1 MWRVI
6 CDGRGWAGFFSL
18 DSLGASWRCSF
29 MRLEHLTRHQRT
41 TTINM
46 IYMHARCVLASAF
59 TPSDHIHVPTVTALF
74 FFFYLRSPAQ
84 DLGVDAGEYE

>member
-1 MWRVI
+1 
-6 CDGRGWAGFFSL
+6 
-18 DSLGASWRCSF
+18 
-29 MRLEHLTRHQRT
+29 MRLDHLTRRQRK

-59 TPSDHIHVPTVTALF
+59 PRYDHIHVPTVTAF
-74 FFFYLRSPAQ
+74 FSAISGRSPAQ